1 YSSFGFGAV
10 AGRTQSAAGGGALTF
25 GARLAQRLCEPV
37 QHLVKPASQTTRYS
51 GEQIQNRVESA
62 IRR

>member
-1 YSSFGFGAV
+1 M